1 MKKFL
6 HISIATTLLCGLS
19 LSAHAQLIIGGEGI
33 QRDCYE
39 KALYGDMGTKQ
50 AIEICND
57 AVNQV
62 SSLKNK
68 TASHVNRGILY
79 MRSGDF
85 NSARKDYEK
94 AINLS
99 PNLREAYVNYGAL
112 LIHEKDYDGAITAL
126 NQAVEGETIRNL
138 HEALYNRAIAYD
150 RQDRFREAY
159 LDLKRALE
167 LRPEWADAKRAISHY
182 SVAKK
187 SG

>member
-1 MKKFL
+1 MQK
-6 HISIATTLLCGLS
+6 LLFIVL
-19 LSAHAQLIIGGEGI
+19 LSALALPAQAQIIIGGNSLH
-33 QRDCYE
+33 RDCYE
-39 KALYGDMGTKQ
+39 SVAFSHSATKN
-50 AIEICND
+50 AIETCDMALSID
-57 AVNQV
+57 SAH
-62 SSLKNK
+62 KNK

-167 LRPEWADAKRAISHY
+167 LRPEWDDAKRAISRY